1 MNMTMAHGTDKRTD
15 AGLRNEKDGSGG
27 GKKGRRKK
35 GRGRNGRGM
44 KRERE
49 NEQKHIREYGRAD
62 ELPPGRF
69 HRSRCYPRRMTVRE
83 RGRERARDEGM
94 KWLEGGG
101 GGEEEEE
108 DMAEERTTDVAHYA
122 NVSRYVVQR
131 KQTEPEAPTPYTHHA
146 SHRHHHPLTSSP
158 VA

>member
-1 MNMTMAHGTDKRTD
+1 MDERTNGRMQICA
-15 AGLRNEKDGSGG
+15 AGKIEAVRKTQG
-27 GKKGRRKK
+27 KGRK
-35 GRGRNGRGM
+35 GEDVPGL
-44 KRERE
+44 KRMRE

-69 HRSRCYPRRMTVRE
+69 HRSRCYPRRMTVRAGGRAI
-83 RGRERARDEGM
+83 RGKGRGKGRWFVAT
-94 KWLEGGG
+94 WV
-101 GGEEEEE
+101 E

-146 SHRHHHPLTSSP
+146 SRRHPLTSSL

>member
-1 MNMTMAHGTDKRTD
+1 MNTTRRRRTD
-15 AGLRNEKDGSGG
+15 ERTQICTARKIEAG
-27 GKKGRRKK
+27 
-35 GRGRNGRGM
+35 GRGRKEENIPQSL
-44 KRERE
+44 KRVRE

-69 HRSRCYPRRMTVRE
+69 HRSRCYPRRMTVRDA
-83 RGRERARDEGM
+83 GGWAIREEG
-94 KWLEGGG
+94 KGVVSGDLG
-101 GGEEEEE
+101 E

-146 SHRHHHPLTSSP
+146 SRRHPLTSSP